1 MARKTKEEALATRCQ
16 LLDAAQSVFCEKGV
30 SHTSLHEVATAAGL
44 TRGAVY
50 WHFENKADL
59 LAALWERASL
69 PIDATLEEL
78 DQQYAK
84 DPLARIYHKTLTIIR
99 RIATEEQARALMN
112 IILLKCEYVA
122 ETEAVRQHLV
132 GAREHCLAKSA
143 ADFQAAIA
151 AGQIPASVDA
161 NMAALGL
168 FAIFDGS
175 CFHWLMAPERFDLV
189 QLAERTFSAYL
200 QGLKS
205 APALAPT

>member
-16 LLDAAQSVFCEKGV
+16 LLDAAQSVFCDRGV

-69 PIDATLEEL
+69 PIDATLDEI
-78 DQQYAK
+78 DQKYAS
-84 DPLARIYHKTLTIIR
+84 DPLARIFHKNVTIMH
-99 RIATEEQARALMN
+99 RIATEEQARALMS
-112 IILLKCEYVA
+112 IILLKCEYVL
-122 ETEAVRQHLV
+122 ETEAVRLHLIE
-132 GAREHCLAKSA
+132 AREQCLAKSA
-143 ADFQAAIA
+143 ADFQAAIDM
-151 AGQIPASVDA
+151 GQLPATVDPH
-161 NMAALGL
+161 MAALGM

-189 QLAERTFSAYL
+189 QLAERTFCAYL
-200 QGLKS
+200 QGLKVDS
-205 APALAPT
+205 KALYQ